1 MRGSVRSVVVAWS
14 GCEDSFSAL
23 FSVCNER
30 FPPKDVRRRSVN
42 WTHGTVGE
50 TLTGKTDTRSR
61 ILDIAEAAVLEKGF
75 EATSIE
81 EIVAGAEI
89 SRGGFFY
96 HFKDKN
102 ALARAMLE
110 RYIEV
115 ENALYDDL
123 FARARELN
131 DDPLHCMLIGLKLLA
146 EMLEEMP
153 TGHPGCVIA
162 STAYQDRLFDEGVRD
177 LNRQAILGWRK
188 RFRGMF
194 EDIADVYQPR
204 EEINLDALGD
214 MVSGVVEGG
223 LVLQRALR
231 EHNNASEQIMLFRT
245 YLKLLFSPK

>member
-1 MRGSVRSVVVAWS
+1 M
-14 GCEDSFSAL
+14 DQKL
-23 FSVCNER
+23 
-30 FPPKDVRRRSVN
+30 
-42 WTHGTVGE
+42 
-50 TLTGKTDTRSR
+50 DTRSR

-75 EATSIE
+75 EATSID

-102 ALARAMLE
+102 ALARALLE
-110 RYIEV
+110 RYIES

-162 STAYQDRLFDEGVRD
+162 SAAYQDRLFDQGVRD
-177 LNRQAILGWRK
+177 LNRQAILGWRN
-188 RFRGMF
+188 RFRSMF
-194 EDIADVYQPR
+194 EDIAKVYEPR
-204 EEINLDALGD
+204 EPVNMDALGD

-245 YLKLLFSPK
+245 YLKLLFSPN

>member
-1 MRGSVRSVVVAWS
+1 M
-14 GCEDSFSAL
+14 DQ
-23 FSVCNER
+23 
-30 FPPKDVRRRSVN
+30 KI
-42 WTHGTVGE
+42 
-50 TLTGKTDTRSR
+50 DTRSR
-61 ILDIAEAAVLEKGF
+61 ILDIAEASVLDKGF
-75 EATSIE
+75 EATLIE

-110 RYIEV
+110 RYIET
-115 ENALYDDL
+115 EEQLYDDL

-146 EMLEEMP
+146 EQLADMP
-153 TGHPGCVIA
+153 SGHPGCVIA
-162 STAYQDRLFDEGVRD
+162 SAAYQDRLFDEGVRD
-177 LNRQAILGWRK
+177 LNRQAILAWRK

-194 EDIADVYQPR
+194 DEIAAVYEPR
-204 EEINLDALGD
+204 EPVNMDALGD

-245 YLKLLFSPK
+245 YLKLLFAP

>member
-1 MRGSVRSVVVAWS
+1 MA
-14 GCEDSFSAL
+14 E
-23 FSVCNER
+23 
-30 FPPKDVRRRSVN
+30 
-42 WTHGTVGE
+42 
-50 TLTGKTDTRSR
+50 KTSTRSR
-61 ILDIAEAAVLEKGF
+61 ILDIAEASVLNKGF

-102 ALARAMLE
+102 ALAQAMLE

-131 DDPLHCMLIGLKLLA
+131 DDPLHSMLIGLKMLA
-146 EMLEEMP
+146 EMLADMP
-153 TGHPGCVIA
+153 EGHPGCVIA
-162 STAYQDRLFDEGVRD
+162 ATAYQDRLFDQGVRD
-177 LNRQAILGWRK
+177 LNRKAILGWRK

-194 EDIADVYQPR
+194 EEIAAIYEPQDSV
-204 EEINLDALGD
+204 NLDALGD
-214 MVSGVVEGG
+214 MVSSVVEGG

-231 EHNNASEQIMLFRT
+231 ELNSASEQIMLLRS
-245 YLKLLFSPK
+245 YLKLLFSPRLQ

>member
-1 MRGSVRSVVVAWS
+1 MDQKV
-14 GCEDSFSAL
+14 
-23 FSVCNER
+23 
-30 FPPKDVRRRSVN
+30 
-42 WTHGTVGE
+42 
-50 TLTGKTDTRSR
+50 DTRSR
-61 ILDIAEAAVLEKGF
+61 ILDIAEAAVLDKGF

-110 RYIEV
+110 RYIEAEDV
-115 ENALYDDL
+115 LYDDL

-162 STAYQDRLFDEGVRD
+162 STAYQDRLFDDGVRE

-194 EDIADVYQPR
+194 EEIAEVYQPR
-204 EEINLDALGD
+204 EAVNLDALGD

-245 YLKLLFSPK
+245 FLKLLFAPKPS